1 MPTRSPREMAIKV
14 YRGTDREETFWF
26 PGGRENT
33 LSNAAANFVKEFTT
47 DPDFMARFKSVK
59 GVK

>member
-1 MPTRSPREMAIKV
+1 MAIKV